1 MILRRGTIAI
11 MGVHLQQVQA
21 GSSRELIR
29 QEVAMLVL
37 GFLNM
42 FYGLDLDRHRYG
54 IEFSFLKL

>member
-29 QEVAMLVL
+29 QEVAM
-37 GFLNM
+37 NM